1 MWPGWNPGI
10 NAICIEFFVSS
21 LLCSIFFC
29 ILLAVFS
36 TPPKPR
42 FLNADSSIL
51 SMVDEEQPCGLLPL
65 NRYLFIYWNRLH
77 VLCLAPQ
84 WETSELLNLKW
95 PMKNWEKKLYFFFLG
110 NLDSIFSFPNDAM
123 VWWKLGLWKNIFQW
137 LKPPL
142 SCLLFR
148 KECLAAVVVANNYN
162 KMSRNWVFLF
172 LHLSHDLYEWYY

>member
-1 MWPGWNPGI
+1 MVRALVSHQCGQVGI
-10 NAICIEFFVSS
+10 LVSMPYALSFLLVLFFAPF
-21 LLCSIFFC
+21 FFC

-51 SMVDEEQPCGLLPL
+51 SMVDEEQLCGLLPL

-95 PMKNWEKKLYFFFLG
+95 PMKNWEKKLNFFLW

-123 VWWKLGLWKNIFQW
+123 VWWKLRLWKNIFQW

-148 KECLAAVVVANNYN
+148 KEYLAAVVVANNYN
-162 KMSRNWVFLF
+162 KISRN
-172 LHLSHDLYEWYY
+172 